1 MIDSVLHAI
10 ATGDVEDLKELLDGG
25 YLDEDL
31 LETKSVRI
39 LSFSGTRISKKL
51 SLTFSVA
58 W

>member
-39 LSFSGTRISKKL
+39 LSFSVPE
-51 SLTFSVA
+51 SLRSFH
-58 W
+58 